1 MALSMATLS
10 IQRARQLLGN
20 KAYRLSDAE
29 IQAEIDIMMVLAN
42 RVYDVLE
49 RKNSKKYEHRNTERK

>member
-1 MALSMATLS
+1 MATLS

-29 IQAEIDIMMVLAN
+29 IQTEIDIMMALAN
-42 RVYDVLE
+42 RCFDLIE
-49 RKNSKKYEHRNTERK
+49 RKNTNETEQNSTHDKA

>member
-1 MALSMATLS
+1 MATLS
-10 IQRARQLLGN
+10 IQQARQLLGN

-49 RKNSKKYEHRNTERK
+49 RKNNTKYEHKSTDKK